1 MIWSS
6 RLWPYNDEH
15 LAIHVKGSFEG
26 IMGNLFQSWEQPVPK
41 FLPPW
46 PGLRLMV
53 ETCHKKVLLS
63 VLVVLFVSLT
73 NFSEEAPKS
82 EGKRLR
88 CKKCLK
94 LKTFSTTKN
103 FPACFWGRIGKQT
116 MASSPIHVSVLEE
129 EKNNWRLERNST
141 SAFQATF
148 KGLAPL

>member
-1 MIWSS
+1 M
-6 RLWPYNDEH
+6 
-15 LAIHVKGSFEG
+15 
-26 IMGNLFQSWEQPVPK
+26 
-41 FLPPW
+41 
-46 PGLRLMV
+46 
-53 ETCHKKVLLS
+53 LLS
-63 VLVVLFVSLT
+63 VLIVLFVSLT

-88 CKKCLK
+88 CKKCWK
-94 LKTFSTTKN
+94 LKTFCTTKN

-129 EKNNWRLERNST
+129 EKNNRRLERNST